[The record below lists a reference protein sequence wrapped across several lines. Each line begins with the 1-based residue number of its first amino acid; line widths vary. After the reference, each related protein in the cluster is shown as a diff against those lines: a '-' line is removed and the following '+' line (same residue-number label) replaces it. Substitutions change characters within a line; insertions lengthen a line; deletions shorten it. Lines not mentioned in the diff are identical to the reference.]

1 MGAGALI
8 EIRSFFIRNG
18 AAFLFLFVFFSPP
31 FDFNFEYGEPFE
43 YSPLANGNLS
53 ESPRL

>member
-18 AAFLFLFVFFSPP
+18 AAFLFLVVFSPP
-31 FDFNFEYGEPFE
+31 FDFNFEYGELFE